1 MPLVRR
7 SDHAGVATLTLNR
20 PEKLNALTPQ
30 LVVEL
35 REHLGEIA
43 VDDAVGCLVLRGA
56 GRSFCA
62 GLDIGGVGQEST
74 PARRRAGAELVD
86 LLESLPQ
93 PSIAAIHGYCF
104 TGGLELAL
112 GCDLL
117 VATESATIG
126 DTHARLGLV
135 PVWGMSVRLPER
147 VGRARAKRI
156 LLTSE
161 RLDAR
166 TAQQIGLLDS
176 CWPDAEFD
184 AELDRLTGAICGNS
198 WGSNRRIK
206 RLLGLPAD
214 ERSLRLALERTRP
227 WGLPDDAAALPN
239 PPHPTTTPGR

>member
-1 MPLVRR
+1 MTLVLR
-7 SDHAGVATLTLNR
+7 SDRAGVATLMLNR
-20 PEKLNALTPQ
+20 PEKLNALTPAM
-30 LVVEL
+30 VAEL
-35 REHLGEIA
+35 RTHLQGIA
-43 VDDAVGCLVLRGA
+43 GSDTVGCLVLRGA

-74 PARRRAGAELVD
+74 PAERRAGAELVD
-86 LLESLPQ
+86 LLESIPQ

-117 VATESATIG
+117 VATDSATLC

-147 VGRARAKRI
+147 VGKARAKRM

-166 TAQQIGLLDS
+166 TAVNVGLLDS
-176 CWPDAEFD
+176 CWPETDFD
-184 AELDRLTGAICGNS
+184 AELDRLTEAICANS
-198 WGSNRRIK
+198 WGSNRHIK
-206 RLLGLPAD
+206 RLLHLTAD
-214 ERSLRLALERTRP
+214 ERTLRLAFERTRP
-227 WGLPDDAAALPN
+227 WGLPDDGAARRR
-239 PPHPTTTPGR
+239 G